1 RLARLP
7 VRRRAEVGIELPRR
21 HLGQLV
27 PGGADRERLELLALP
42 AADRAE
48 LLGKVVEPG
57 VAHRALELGEPLG
70 RLALAHQRM
79 REQLGQRTGKK
90 SGTHGGNLFH
100 RGYVQWACRPL
111 GHASK
116 DLRTW
121 PGPYC
126 RATYF

>member
-7 VRRRAEVGIELPRR
+7 VRRRAEGGIELPRR

-27 PGGADRERLELLALP
+27 PGGADRERLELLALL

-70 RLALAHQRM
+70 RLALDHQRM
-79 REQLGQRTGKK
+79 REQLRQETGEKSVSTGGKVSPQRYCATP
-90 SGTHGGNLFH
+90 
-100 RGYVQWACRPL
+100 RG
-111 GHASK
+111 
-116 DLRTW
+116 
-121 PGPYC
+121 
-126 RATYF
+126 